1 MKFVCDKNALL
12 DAVIPAMYG
21 VATRASIPLLEG
33 LKISCEGDE
42 ISICGYDLEKGVK
55 AHFKANMIW
64 ESGSAVFDAAQLS
77 SIVKGLPDGEVII
90 SIGPNGIANVI
101 SYKTNIDI
109 HTRSD
114 ETYPAL
120 PRLSGNKNF
129 VINQGEFKKMINQVL
144 FAVGNNEQKPV
155 LKGVFFKI
163 ENGVLHLSALDGFKL
178 AYREYDLKKMEGVQ
192 IPDEDITFIVPGKS
206 LTELLK
212 LLTNDNE
219 TVNLELTDKHII
231 VNFENV
237 SFFSRLI
244 DGEFIEYSRFIPK
257 DSKTVVTVET
267 SKLIKSAERASLI
280 INEKAKTPVK
290 FNFAGNGINV
300 NCATV
305 TGRIL
310 DEVEAEVEGE
320 GVELAFNVKY
330 VLDTLR
336 ACPEKVKISLST
348 PHSAMLLTPA
358 DEENKFVYL
367 VLPVSI
373 KN

>member
-1 MKFVCDKNALL
+1 MKLVCDKDDLLNAI
-12 DAVIPAMYG
+12 IPAMYG

-33 LKISCEGDE
+33 LKISCEGE
-42 ISICGYDLEKGVK
+42 EVSICGYDLEKGVK
-55 AHFKANMIW
+55 AHFKANKIW
-64 ESGSAVFDAAQLS
+64 ESGSAVFDASQLS
-77 SIVKGLPDGEVII
+77 SIIKGLPSGEVEITVD
-90 SIGPNGIANVI
+90 SKGIANII
-101 SYKTNIDI
+101 SYNTNIDI

-114 ETYPAL
+114 ETYPML
-120 PRLSGNKNF
+120 PRLSGFKNLI
-129 VINQGEFKKMINQVL
+129 INQGEFKKMINQVI

-163 ENGVLHLSALDGFKL
+163 ERGILKLSALDGFKL
-178 AYREYDLKKMEGVQ
+178 AYREYDLSKIEGAS
-192 IPDEDITFIVPGKS
+192 ISEEEITFIVPGKS
-206 LTELLK
+206 LIELLK
-212 LLTNDNE
+212 LLTNDDEN
-219 TVNLELTDKHII
+219 VNLELTDKHII

-244 DGEFIEYSRFIPK
+244 DGEFIDYNRFIPK
-257 DSKTVVTVET
+257 DNKTKVVVDT

-290 FNFAGNGINV
+290 FNFKENKITV

-305 TGRIL
+305 TGRIF
-310 DEVEAEVEGE
+310 DEVEALVEGE
-320 GVELAFNVKY
+320 DIELAFNVKY
-330 VLDTLR
+330 ILETLR
-336 ACPEKVKISLST
+336 ACPENVKLSLST
-348 PHSAMLLTPA
+348 PHSAVLITPN

>member
-1 MKFVCDKNALL
+1 MKFVCDKNDLL
-12 DAVIPAMYG
+12 DAIIPAMYG

-33 LKISCEGDE
+33 LKISCEGE
-42 ISICGYDLEKGVK
+42 NISVCGYDLEKGVK
-55 AHFKANMIW
+55 AHFKAHKIW

-77 SIVKGLPDGEVII
+77 SIVKGLPEGEVVV
-90 SIGPNGIANVI
+90 SIDAKGVANVL
-101 SYKTNIDI
+101 SYRTNIDI

-120 PRLSGNKNF
+120 PRLSGNKSF

-163 ENGVLHLSALDGFKL
+163 EGGILHLSALDGFKL
-178 AYREYDLKKMEGVQ
+178 AYREYDLGKMEHVQ
-192 IPDEDITFIVPGKS
+192 IPNEDLTFIVPGKS

-219 TVNLELTDKHII
+219 TVNLELTEKHII

-244 DGEFIEYSRFIPK
+244 DGEFIDYNRFIPK
-257 DSKTVVTVET
+257 DSKTVVKVDT

-290 FNFAGNGINV
+290 FNFSQNGINV

-305 TGRIL
+305 TGRIF

-336 ACPEKVKISLST
+336 ACPETVKISLST

>member
-1 MKFVCDKNALL
+1 MKFVCDKNDLL
-12 DAVIPAMYG
+12 DAIIPAMYG

-33 LKISCEGDE
+33 LKISCEGE
-42 ISICGYDLEKGVK
+42 NISVCGYDLEKGVK
-55 AHFKANMIW
+55 AHFKAHKIW
-64 ESGSAVFDAAQLS
+64 ENGSAVFDAAQFS
-77 SIVKGLPDGEVII
+77 SIVKGLPDGEVVITI
-90 SIGPNGIANVI
+90 DPKGVANVI
-101 SYKTNIDI
+101 SFRTNIDI

-163 ENGVLHLSALDGFKL
+163 ENGILHLSALDGFKL
-178 AYREYDLKKMEGVQ
+178 AYREYDLRKMEDVQ
-192 IPDEDITFIVPGKS
+192 IPQEDITFIVPGKS

-244 DGEFIEYSRFIPK
+244 DGEFIDYNRFIPK
-257 DSKTVVTVET
+257 DNKTVITVET

-290 FNFAGNGINV
+290 FNFNENGINV

-305 TGRIL
+305 TGRIF
-310 DEVEAEVEGE
+310 DEVEAEFEGV

-336 ACPEKVKISLST
+336 ACPEKVRISLST
-348 PHSAMLLTPA
+348 PHSAMLITPA

>member
-1 MKFVCDKNALL
+1 MFLFICFIKEYPKYRKSLCFKNSKLKYSHSL
-12 DAVIPAMYG
+12 YISDYYNIYDDIYKYND
-21 VATRASIPLLEG
+21 SISLIRENKYTL
-33 LKISCEGDE
+33 
-42 ISICGYDLEKGVK
+42 YYKGK
-55 AHFKANMIW
+55 N
-64 ESGSAVFDAAQLS
+64 
-77 SIVKGLPDGEVII
+77 
-90 SIGPNGIANVI
+90 
-101 SYKTNIDI
+101 SYFFRDCPI
-109 HTRSD
+109 
-114 ETYPAL
+114 
-120 PRLSGNKNF
+120 
-129 VINQGEFKKMINQVL
+129 
-144 FAVGNNEQKPV
+144 
-155 LKGVFFKI
+155 FFKI
-163 ENGVLHLSALDGFKL
+163 ENGILHLSALDGFKL
-178 AYREYDLKKMEGVQ
+178 AYREYDLRKMEDVQ
-192 IPDEDITFIVPGKS
+192 IPQEDITFIVPGKS

-244 DGEFIEYSRFIPK
+244 DGEFIDYNRFIPK
-257 DSKTVVTVET
+257 DNKTVITVET

-290 FNFAGNGINV
+290 FNFNENGINV

-305 TGRIL
+305 TGRIF
-310 DEVEAEVEGE
+310 DEVEAEFEGV

-336 ACPEKVKISLST
+336 ACPEKVRISLST
-348 PHSAMLLTPA
+348 PHSAMLITPA